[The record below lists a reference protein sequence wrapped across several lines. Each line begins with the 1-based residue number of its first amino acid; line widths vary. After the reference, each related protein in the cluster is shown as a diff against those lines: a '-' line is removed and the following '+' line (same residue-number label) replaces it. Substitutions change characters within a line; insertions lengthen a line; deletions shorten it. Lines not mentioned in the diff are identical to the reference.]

1 MELGGPALLLFV
13 EGLGSFHQFFRLYVL
28 PMSGDEPAIAG
39 RVLNAAA
46 AIPVEHI
53 HGLNDV
59 ATAGLKRLMVNAVDV
74 RDALVSWR
82 SRAGVQRDDSAEP
95 RASQQHD
102 SHHVDKLSKNNPLPY
117 RRQKRTPF
125 HNESTQGFFETDRNV
140 GWLSVLKVIKV
151 LGHCTWAT
159 PNTGQPKPAHYG

>member
-82 SRAGVQRDDSAEP
+82 SRAGVQREDDGAEP
-95 RASQQHD
+95 RASEQHV
-102 SHHVDKLSKNNPLPY
+102 SHRISTNN
-117 RRQKRTPF
+117 
-125 HNESTQGFFETDRNV
+125 E
-140 GWLSVLKVIKV
+140 
-151 LGHCTWAT
+151 
-159 PNTGQPKPAHYG
+159 